1 MAVVINEF
9 EAVAEAPPQ
18 PAQRQEGGE
27 GQAGQAAA
35 PPDPHDLVP
44 ALCALAEQA
53 LRSWA
58 H

>member
-9 EAVAEAPPQ
+9 EAVAEAPQ
-18 PAQRQEGGE
+18 QSAQRQEGGE

-44 ALCALAEQA
+44 ALCVLAEQA